1 VHPNLPEACTA
12 VRLNVVLLSVRPV
25 EKSALLKG
33 EGTTGADREEAAAL
47 PKEMERHI

>member
-1 VHPNLPEACTA
+1 MHPNLPEACTA

-25 EKSALLKG
+25 EKSALLKE